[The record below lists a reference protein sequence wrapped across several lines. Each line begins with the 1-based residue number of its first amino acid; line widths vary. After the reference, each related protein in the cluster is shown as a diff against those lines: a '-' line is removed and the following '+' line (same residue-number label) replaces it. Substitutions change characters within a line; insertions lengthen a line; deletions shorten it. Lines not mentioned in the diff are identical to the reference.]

1 LTQYN
6 IEERQYQD
14 QEKRDQ
20 FRKFYENKNQF
31 MQAYVEEKHQNDE
44 EQNKA
49 DVNSNH
55 EKLFEDIDS
64 VEKNDEDDHDDQ
76 FVYNLSINTSDICKK
91 CEQKREIFRS
101 NNAFHIHI
109 RECIE
114 KETKL
119 NNLSFESSENLLII
133 KSIVDDTIQ
142 KDYDFRSYQYVIV

>member
-1 LTQYN
+1 
-6 IEERQYQD
+6 
-14 QEKRDQ
+14 
-20 FRKFYENKNQF
+20 

-44 EQNKA
+44 EQNNA
-49 DVNSNH
+49 DVNLNH
-55 EKLFEDIDS
+55 EKFFEDIDS

-76 FVYNLSINTSDICKK
+76 FVYNLNINTSDICKK

-101 NNAFHIHI
+101 NNAFHVHI

-119 NNLSFESSENLLII
+119 NNFSFESSENLLII

-142 KDYDFRSYQYVIV
+142 KDYDFRFYQYVIV